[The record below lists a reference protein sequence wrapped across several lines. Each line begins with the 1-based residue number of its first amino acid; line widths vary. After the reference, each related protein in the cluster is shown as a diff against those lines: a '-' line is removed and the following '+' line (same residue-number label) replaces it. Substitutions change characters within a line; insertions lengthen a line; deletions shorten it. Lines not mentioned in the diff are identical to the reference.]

1 MDKLFDS
8 HWVLRVTALVLAL
21 LLFFYVKTLTDDT
34 QSTGAGSQM
43 DIITDVPLE
52 AYYDSENLIVTGLPE
67 TVDVTVS
74 GPMQLVLSAKL
85 KKDFKVFVDLN
96 SLLIGEHRVTIQHEN
111 FSEKLEVSIDPKTVD
126 IIIEEKVTKEL
137 RIDPEMNNS
146 QIAEGFELVGM
157 TAEPKTV
164 FVTGAKSV
172 IESISYVKATVTGED
187 GINSSF
193 KQEADVKVLDSNLNK
208 LDVIIEPET
217 VVVNVDIREYSREIP
232 LSIRRTGSPKEGI
245 TINNIRPNTESIVVY
260 GPKSI
265 IDSLTE
271 LVVEFDI
278 SEIEESGVYE
288 VNLELPNGATKLS
301 SKTIEIEADITQES
315 TTETPPEGTTEAV
328 DNQET
333 DTEEAITEEPN
344 TEQPNTEENTTE

>member
-8 HWVLRVTALVLAL
+8 YWVLRVTALVLAL
-21 LLFFYVKTLTDDT
+21 LLFFYVKALTDDT
-34 QSTGAGSQM
+34 QSSNINSQY

-52 AYYDSENLIVTGLPE
+52 AYYDSENLIVTGLPK

-96 SLLIGEHRVTIQHEN
+96 SLLIGEHRVTIQYEN
-111 FSEKLEVSIDPKTVD
+111 FSEKLEVSIDPKWVD
-126 IIIEEKVTKEL
+126 IVIEEKVTKEL
-137 RIDPEMNNS
+137 RVDPEMNNS
-146 QIAEGFELVGM
+146 QIAEGFELKGM
-157 TAEPKTV
+157 TAEPSTV
-164 FVTGAKSV
+164 FVTGAKSA
-172 IESISYVKATVTGED
+172 IENISYVKATVTGED

-193 KQEADVKVLDSNLNK
+193 KQEVNVKVLDNNLNK

-217 VVVNVDIREYSREIP
+217 VVVNVEIKKYSREVPIT
-232 LSIRRTGSPKEGI
+232 IKQTGRPGEGI
-245 TINNIRPNTESIVVY
+245 TINSIRSDTESIIVY

-278 SEIEESGVYE
+278 SEIQESGVYK
-288 VNLELPNGATKLS
+288 VNLKIPNGATKLS
-301 SKTIEIEADITQES
+301 SKTIEIEADITKEDK
-315 TTETPPEGTTEAV
+315 TEATPEGNAEVINDVETET
-328 DNQET
+328 
-333 DTEEAITEEPN
+333 EEIN
-344 TEQPNTEENTTE
+344 SDQQNTEENTTE